1 MLAVSLDDF
10 SVVIID
16 CDVKKIVRKF
26 CGHSNKISDM
36 VNKKISYSQR
46 NKFNTFLNKKR
57 TFLDFQR

>member
-10 SVVIID
+10 SVIIID

-36 VNKKISYSQR
+36 VS
-46 NKFNTFLNKKR
+46 
-57 TFLDFQR
+57 

>member
-36 VNKKISYSQR
+36 VNKNFVFTKI
-46 NKFNTFLNKKR
+46 TF
-57 TFLDFQR
+57 TIC